1 MLCMCMCTV
10 LFACG
15 GNSIEDFDD
24 NSQKEAK
31 SVESQGTLDS
41 GETGDLEKT
50 TSLPQQGHFGLSNK
64 LFFIRKIVSVK
75 ERES

>member
-1 MLCMCMCTV
+1 MKKIIYFMLCMCMCTV

-41 GETGDLEKT
+41 EETGDLEKT
-50 TSLPQQGHFGLSNK
+50 TS
-64 LFFIRKIVSVK
+64 
-75 ERES
+75 